1 MTPCEICDTVK
12 VSATDSTYRTIE
24 STTNVIGIAVT
35 LLSEVSGLKDR
46 EFQHGAQI
54 IWGRKHNTITQWDDV
69 SIWAL
74 ELFGLPGDKYI
85 VDINVNEMVWWFRY
99 PADQIMFVLRNGSA
113 KCIELNYQT

>member
-1 MTPCEICDTVK
+1 MCK
-12 VSATDSTYRTIE
+12 TIE
-24 STTNVIGIAVT
+24 SFTNVIGFAVT
-35 LLSEVSGLKDR
+35 LLFGVSGLKDP

-54 IWGRKHNTITQWDDV
+54 IWGTLNPRHTITQWDNV

-85 VDINVNEMVWWFRY
+85 VDINVNEMVWWFKD
-99 PADQIMFVLRNGSA
+99 PADQTLFVLRNGSA

>member
-1 MTPCEICDTVK
+1 MCK
-12 VSATDSTYRTIE
+12 TIE
-24 STTNVIGIAVT
+24 SFTNVIGFVAM
-35 LLSEVSGLKDR
+35 LLYGVNGLKDR

-54 IWGRKHNTITQWDDV
+54 IWGRKHNTITQWDNV

-85 VDINVNEMVWWFRY
+85 VDINVNEMIWWFKE
-99 PADQIMFVLRNGSA
+99 PTDQILFVLRNGSA

>member
-1 MTPCEICDTVK
+1 M
-12 VSATDSTYRTIE
+12 
-24 STTNVIGIAVT
+24 IGFAVT
-35 LLSEVSGLKDR
+35 LLFGVSGLKDP

-54 IWGRKHNTITQWDDV
+54 IWGTLNPRHTITQWDNV

-85 VDINVNEMVWWFRY
+85 VDINVNEMVWWFKD
-99 PADQIMFVLRNGSA
+99 PADQTLFVLRNGSA